1 MAVRVDHHDQQRLV
15 LGRTLKKLRNLF
27 GTQHE
32 PEEIEFQPSEE
43 LTLGV
48 EIEIQLMDRNS
59 FNLTSRAEEMLS
71 ALADN
76 PKVKPEFYLSTIEAN
91 TGICRTVAD
100 VETDLSATIAHI
112 QRVADEKNI
121 LLAST
126 GCHPFARYSDCIIPD
141 TERYR
146 ELIDRN
152 QWLTKRM
159 TVYGLHVHLG
169 MKSGDDCIRYN
180 NFFMHL
186 LPHLLALSGSSPF
199 WQGDDTG
206 LASCRP
212 STYEA
217 LPTAG
222 QPYGGV
228 HRWSDFEKLYHTLKA
243 CGSIRSLKDL
253 WWDLRPSPGF
263 GTLEIRV
270 CDGLPSL
277 GGTLGVVAFI
287 HALAHWFRD
296 HGDWMAHVPR
306 PESWI
311 VRENKWRAMRHGLDA
326 DLVMTNEGATKPIR
340 MDIEEWLVKLEPYI
354 ATLGYHEYFAT
365 VRDILTK
372 GTSSERQR
380 TVYRETGLLTAVAQ
394 HNADEFRAG
403 KPIWK

>member
-1 MAVRVDHHDQQRLV
+1 MTGNEPFFGKTWHKIQRVFSTRS
-15 LGRTLKKLRNLF
+15 
-27 GTQHE
+27 E
-32 PEEIEFQPSEE
+32 PEEIQFQPSEE

-48 EIEIQLMDRNS
+48 EVEIQLMDKETL
-59 FNLTSRAEEMLS
+59 NLTSRAEEMLE
-71 ALADN
+71 ALASN

-91 TGICRTVAD
+91 TGICRTVAE
-100 VETDLSATIAHI
+100 VEKDLSATIAEI
-112 QRVADEKNI
+112 SRVAHEKNI

-152 QWLTKRM
+152 QWLTRRM
-159 TVYGLHVHLG
+159 TVYGLHIHLG
-169 MKSGDDCIRYN
+169 MKSGDDCIRFH

-199 WQGDDTG
+199 WQGEDTG

-222 QPYGGV
+222 QPYSGV
-228 HRWSDFEKLYHTLKA
+228 HLWADFEKLYHTLKA

-277 GGTLGVVAFI
+277 AGTVGLVAFV

-311 VRENKWRAMRHGLDA
+311 ARENKWRVMRHGLAA
-326 DLVMTNEGATKPIR
+326 DLVMNNEGVTKPIR
-340 MDIEEWLVKLEPYI
+340 QDIEEWLSKLAPYI
-354 ATLGYHEYFAT
+354 SNLGYERYMETLNA
-365 VRDILTK
+365 ILEQ

-380 TVYRETGLLTAVAQ
+380 DVYRSTGSLVAVAQ
-394 HNADEFRAG
+394 HNADEFSAG
-403 KPIWK
+403 KPLWNKLAA